1 MEHLIERTMLLTEGE
16 TITQV
21 DLPGSLTA
29 KDYTGSDHFKIKT
42 MEEMEREHILSI
54 LKMCKGKIYGPGGA
68 AEILNIPST
77 TLNSKIKKLGIKFE
91 FVK

>member
-1 MEHLIERTMLLTEGE
+1 
-16 TITQV
+16 
-21 DLPGSLTA
+21 
-29 KDYTGSDHFKIKT
+29 

-54 LKMCKGKIYGPGGA
+54 LKMCKGKIFGPGGA